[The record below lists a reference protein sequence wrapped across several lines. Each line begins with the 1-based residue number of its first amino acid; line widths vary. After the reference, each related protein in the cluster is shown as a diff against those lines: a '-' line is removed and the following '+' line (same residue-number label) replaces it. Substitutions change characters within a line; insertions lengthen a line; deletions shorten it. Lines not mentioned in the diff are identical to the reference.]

1 MLALVHYRYKSYA
14 KPFGLLGF
22 AAGVY
27 AFGYAFEIMRGD
39 PAWTFLWLRVEYFG
53 LSFIGACWLWLSLDF
68 TRKYKY
74 LKTSFFYLIFG
85 ISAFFLIS
93 VLTNNLH
100 HLFYTYIGIDNSGPF
115 QTAEFGKGPLYIM
128 HSLWLFTSFILS
140 TILYILH
147 YIKWSS
153 TLKKQSLIMLI
164 GSLWTLTGF
173 SIYTAGLIPWHLDAG
188 PIIVTINGC
197 IFAFSILRVG
207 LLDISP
213 IARERIFESMGDGVV
228 VTDLDNVILD
238 FNAAAQGFLPM
249 LSGESIGKSLS
260 TVASELK
267 AYDEDKSNDEI
278 KPFTLRIGNFIY
290 FYEIR
295 KYPIISKPNK
305 EIGIAWYI
313 RDVTEQYKLS
323 AQLKSYAE
331 KDELTG
337 IWNRR
342 KWVEM
347 ARMEIIRTQRYRR
360 PFTVMSIDIDYFKK
374 VNDTLGHEAGDKA
387 LISITDTISSKIRN
401 IDIFGRIG
409 GEEFAIIF
417 PEIGREEAYTV
428 ANRLLAGVSDNKIH
442 INGKELSVT
451 ISIGITT
458 YDGGSDM
465 TLEELIRKA
474 DNAMYEAKKTGRNKV
489 CFAA

>member
-1 MLALVHYRYKSYA
+1 
-14 KPFGLLGF
+14 
-22 AAGVY
+22 
-27 AFGYAFEIMRGD
+27 
-39 PAWTFLWLRVEYFG
+39 
-53 LSFIGACWLWLSLDF
+53 
-68 TRKYKY
+68 
-74 LKTSFFYLIFG
+74 
-85 ISAFFLIS
+85 
-93 VLTNNLH
+93 
-100 HLFYTYIGIDNSGPF
+100 
-115 QTAEFGKGPLYIM
+115 
-128 HSLWLFTSFILS
+128 
-140 TILYILH
+140 
-147 YIKWSS
+147 
-153 TLKKQSLIMLI
+153 
-164 GSLWTLTGF
+164 
-173 SIYTAGLIPWHLDAG
+173 
-188 PIIVTINGC
+188 
-197 IFAFSILRVG
+197 
-207 LLDISP
+207 
-213 IARERIFESMGDGVV
+213 
-228 VTDLDNVILD
+228 
-238 FNAAAQGFLPM
+238 
-249 LSGESIGKSLS
+249 
-260 TVASELK
+260 
-267 AYDEDKSNDEI
+267 
-278 KPFTLRIGNFIY
+278 GNFIY

-458 YDGGSDM
+458 YDGSSDM

-474 DNAMYEAKKTGRNKV
+474 DNAMYEAKRTGRNKV